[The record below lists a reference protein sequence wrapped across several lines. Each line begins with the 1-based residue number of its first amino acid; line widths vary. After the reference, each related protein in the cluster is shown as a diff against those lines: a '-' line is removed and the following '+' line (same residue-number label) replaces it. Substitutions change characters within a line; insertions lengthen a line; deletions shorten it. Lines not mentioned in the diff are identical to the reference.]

1 MTVANN
7 FKWLM
12 IFLLGAVVADLQS
25 GFAQQDQAAVQT
37 KKTDSGKID
46 VPRDGLVAKR
56 EQRETVELRASLKSI
71 QNELLAARESLAE
84 LRNRIGFEQLQ
95 SDGNKNRVI
104 KSLATEDSIQVL
116 TRLPLVNG
124 RRSEVKNRQA
134 IQIGNFPARME
145 ERQLFIVDNR
155 DAGPKDV
162 VAEFHTLVQE
172 REPRRREHQDREH
185 QEREHQ
191 EREHQERE
199 RQDREHQEREHQ
211 DREHQEREHQ
221 GREHQDRER
230 QDRERQERD
239 HMERERQDR
248 ERQDRE
254 RQERDHMER
263 ERQYRERQDRERQ
276 EREHQGREHQERE
289 HQGREHQGR
298 ERQERDHMEREHME
312 REGRG
317 WDRGGNRHPDPAP
330 QQLQMELER
339 FRDSANLLDQLGRH
353 EIADQLR
360 READQLEQEFNHR
373 DRGQPDDFRQ
383 HVEREMDRMR
393 AEIQQ
398 LSHHVDQLNRM
409 RKQIDD
415 LSRHVDRLSQAI
427 GQHNRPRRD

>member
-1 MTVANN
+1 
-7 FKWLM
+7 
-12 IFLLGAVVADLQS
+12 
-25 GFAQQDQAAVQT
+25 
-37 KKTDSGKID
+37 
-46 VPRDGLVAKR
+46 
-56 EQRETVELRASLKSI
+56 
-71 QNELLAARESLAE
+71 
-84 LRNRIGFEQLQ
+84 
-95 SDGNKNRVI
+95 
-104 KSLATEDSIQVL
+104 
-116 TRLPLVNG
+116 
-124 RRSEVKNRQA
+124 
-134 IQIGNFPARME
+134 
-145 ERQLFIVDNR
+145 
-155 DAGPKDV
+155 
-162 VAEFHTLVQE
+162 
-172 REPRRREHQDREH
+172 
-185 QEREHQ
+185 
-191 EREHQERE
+191 
-199 RQDREHQEREHQ
+199 
-211 DREHQEREHQ
+211 
-221 GREHQDRER
+221 
-230 QDRERQERD
+230 
-239 HMERERQDR
+239 MERERQD
-248 ERQDRE
+248 
-254 RQERDHMER
+254 
-263 ERQYRERQDRERQ
+263 RERQDRERQ